1 VNNRL
6 SICILLCL
14 AILASGQAAAQGTY
28 GTKVL
33 AGDPD
38 VGLPLSNFATIGL
51 GVAWPPDPAGQ
62 QSFWISY
69 WDLNA
74 NGLYDDQDVAYL
86 QFGSTNLFPP
96 AQRIARANNIR
107 LTGWSIYPAGSYVKA
122 GDSDMGQQLNTV
134 PPAVYALPSAP
145 AVGFYYLNVA
155 GGAGYDLGDPV
166 YLKALSPMPPL
177 TLSTNDVRIT
187 ANGAFPAGSRVS
199 LADPDAG
206 LPLTP
211 FKLAS
216 AVPPVKNAV
225 GGPTNTVPVT
235 NIASLMFFNTNGNIL
250 SVPAGSAIFDDGDV
264 VYLHVGVGGP
274 GSAVGPGDIRL
285 F

>member
-1 VNNRL
+1 MNNRQ
-6 SICILLCL
+6 SIYILLCL
-14 AILASGQAAAQGTY
+14 AIFASGQAAAQGTY
-28 GTKVL
+28 GTKVN

-38 VGLPLSNFATIGL
+38 VGLPLSNFAAIGL

-62 QSFWISY
+62 ASFWISY

-86 QFGSTNLFPP
+86 QFGSTNILPP
-96 AQRIARANNIR
+96 AQRIVRANNIR
-107 LTGWSIYPAGSYVKA
+107 LVGWGAYPAGSYVRA

-134 PPAVYALPSAP
+134 PPAVYALPSAF

-166 YLKALSPMPPL
+166 YLKALSPGTQL
-177 TLSTNDVRIT
+177 GVGTNDVRIT

-211 FKLAS
+211 FELVS
-216 AVPPVKNAV
+216 ITPPIKNII
-225 GGPTNTVPVT
+225 GGPTNTASIT
-235 NIASLMFFNTNGNIL
+235 NIASLMFFNANGNIL
-250 SVPAGSAIFDDGDV
+250 GTPPGSAIFDDGDV
-264 VYLHVGVGGP
+264 VYFHVGAGGP
-274 GSAVGPGDIRL
+274 GAAVGPGDIRL